1 MHDHLGTIPILRQ
14 QKDWIGGVKNGH
26 FSDVQ
31 YCIYTDL
38 VGGLIRKSPKICW
51 RNVGMV
57 PYVIM

>member
-38 VGGLIRKSPKICW
+38 VGGLIRKSPKIC
-51 RNVGMV
+51 
-57 PYVIM
+57 